1 MGSILFIHGF
11 DSSPKGRKGQ
21 QLKDFMLDLGAISR
35 FRAPTL
41 MLEPSLAI
49 KELKQLIIELGAP
62 TLIGSSL
69 GAYYATYLADKF
81 NLKALLL
88 NPTVL
93 PHRLL
98 GETYVDKQ
106 TWQSKTTIAKDYIT
120 KMLKQSHGSDQ
131 SFIDSYIQELIDLE
145 VEPPQDKERYK
156 VWLKS
161 GDEVL
166 DYRFAKDWYENCDV
180 TIDEGGDHR
189 FYDFADKLPSIV
201 KWADL

>member
-1 MGSILFIHGF
+1 MGSILYIHGF
-11 DSSPKGRKGQ
+11 NSSPKGLKGQ

-35 FRAPTL
+35 FRAPNL

-49 KELKQLIIELGAP
+49 KELEQLVIELGSP
-62 TLIGSSL
+62 TVVGSSL
-69 GAYYATYLADKF
+69 GGYYATYLANKF
-81 NLKALLL
+81 KLKALLI
-88 NPTVL
+88 NPAVL

-106 TWQSKTTIAKDYIT
+106 TWQTKTTISKDYIT
-120 KMLKQSHGSDQ
+120 KMLKASHGSDQ

-145 VEPPQDKERYK
+145 ITPPNDKERYK
-156 VWLKS
+156 VWLKT

-166 DYRFAKDWYENCDV
+166 DYRFAKDWYEGCDV
-180 TIDEGGDHR
+180 TIDEGGEHC
-189 FYDFADKLPSIV
+189 FYSFAERLPSLL